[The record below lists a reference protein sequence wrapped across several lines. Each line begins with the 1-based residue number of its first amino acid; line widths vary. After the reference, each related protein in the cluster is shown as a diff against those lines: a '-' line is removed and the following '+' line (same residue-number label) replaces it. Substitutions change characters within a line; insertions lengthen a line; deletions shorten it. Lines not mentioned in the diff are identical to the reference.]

1 MTISIKPTSTETI
14 IQQNGTDSLVFDNDG
29 NIESRQSLY
38 PTVPAFAATASA
50 HQTLST
56 GTWTTLAIN
65 TEDFDTNSN
74 YNTSTYAFTP
84 TVAGYYNFNNQFV
97 VMRQQLGFM

>member
-38 PTVPAFAATASA
+38 PTVPAFAA
-50 HQTLST
+50 HQVLLKLYQLVL
-56 GTWTTLAIN
+56 GQQVAFN
-65 TEDFDTNSN
+65 TEVFDTNSN
-74 YNTSTYAFTP
+74 CLRHSTYAFTP
-84 TVAGYYNFNNQFV
+84 NCS
-97 VMRQQLGFM
+97 RIL

>member
-38 PTVPAFAATASA
+38 PTVPAFSCIHTSATK
-50 HQTLST
+50 LVST
-56 GTWTTLAIN
+56 GT
-65 TEDFDTNSN
+65 
-74 YNTSTYAFTP
+74 
-84 TVAGYYNFNNQFV
+84 
-97 VMRQQLGFM
+97 